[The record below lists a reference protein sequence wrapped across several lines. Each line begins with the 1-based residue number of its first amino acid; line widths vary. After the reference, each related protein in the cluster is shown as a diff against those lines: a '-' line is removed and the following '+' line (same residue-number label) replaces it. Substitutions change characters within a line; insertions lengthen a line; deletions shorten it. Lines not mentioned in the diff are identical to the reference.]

1 MDTWMAST
9 RDGIALWAGDHWT
22 GDPAVSERVSAQLAV
37 GPTIRAMGLCPEF
50 PTTAPI
56 GPEALLAALIRE
68 YGGDLVAPG
77 APFDSVVPPIE
88 A

>member
-9 RDGIALWAGDHWT
+9 PDGIALWAGDHWT
-22 GDPAVSERVSAQLAV
+22 GDPAVSERVRAQLAG
-37 GPTIRAMGLCPEF
+37 GPTIRAMTLCPAF
-50 PTTAPI
+50 PTAAPI
-56 GPEALLAALIRE
+56 GPEALLAALISE

-77 APFDSVVPPIE
+77 APFDVVVPPIT